1 MRCKKAEKLIID
13 STETI
18 LEPKTK
24 NDLENHIT
32 NCQKCSAFKE
42 DFHKIR
48 LGVNKIQILKPSDQ
62 LSNLMIELCHNELIR
77 SDAPHAWLTMNSVP
91 MTTPRWILGALV
103 GLTVLTIVA
112 LLPILGIFLIDNS
125 SSTYLFLFAIIVFQN
140 IITLFFAPILFRLK
154 TLKHISENCILN
166 GVQI

>member
-1 MRCKKAEKLIID
+1 MKCKKAEQLIID
-13 STETI
+13 STEII

-24 NDLENHIT
+24 DDLENHIT
-32 NCQKCSAFKE
+32 NCQKCSAFKK

-62 LSNLMIELCHNELIR
+62 LSNITIELCHNELIK
-77 SDAPHAWLTMNSVP
+77 SGESHAWLTMNFIP

-103 GLTVLTIVA
+103 GLAVLTIVA
-112 LLPILGIFLIDNS
+112 LLPILGIFLMDNS
-125 SSTYLFLFAIIVFQN
+125 SSTYLFLLAIIVFQN

-154 TLKHISENCILN
+154 TLRHISEYPNLN
-166 GVQI
+166 GI